1 MQDKWIVV
9 PTILFVSAL
18 SSLSYSHLLITLTSW
33 KIWVISLLVF
43 IFLFLNNNK
52 DWQERFLNW
61 SVFIGAIV
69 IILTDNLFILYLGLE
84 LQTFPIF
91 ILVSKERLWLKSS
104 EAGLK
109 YFVLG
114 ALSSGVFLLGTT
126 LIFSQGM
133 SLNIYEYRDC
143 YHNNNY
149 LSSLS
154 WGMIILPL
162 FFKVGLAPL
171 HFWVPDIYE
180 GSNWRTIG
188 ILSTIS
194 KLSVIYFIFQ
204 IQSATKLLI
213 IGASISIVIG
223 VLGALNQTKMKRLL
237 GYSGI
242 THVGFLILLFSSI
255 TSQHLMLPNFYIFV
269 YMTTLVALI
278 FSIIQLNLT
287 KDSYLVELQNRQKNQ
302 LENIT
307 IIIFI
312 LSLAGIPPL
321 SGFISKWLL
330 FVSLLD
336 SNYVFLCVL
345 CVIFSFIGA
354 AYYLRLIKIIY
365 FERNLF
371 FNGWKRVFTLNKF
384 PEGLYLL
391 CPIIYLSSLMIIKPT
406 PVFILISSFINF

>member
-1 MQDKWIVV
+1 MQDKWILI

-18 SSLSYSHLLITLTSW
+18 SSSSYAHLLINLTSW
-33 KIWVISLLVF
+33 KIWVIWLLVF

-69 IILTDNLFILYLGLE
+69 ILLTDNLFILYLGLE

-91 ILVSKERLWLKSS
+91 ILLSKDRLWLKSS

-133 SLNIYEYRDC
+133 SLNIYEYRDY

-180 GSNWRTIG
+180 GSNWKTIG

-278 FSIIQLNLT
+278 FSMIQLNLT

-371 FNGWKRVFTLNKF
+371 FNGWKRVFALNKF